1 MTLDIH
7 NWLSIAHQELHK
19 IIKYEIFHIV
29 NQVVARVQNFKIQ
42 FLKEAAKFV
51 QDFKSLAKEAD
62 ESLAMHKALEYEI
75 ERLLRAIFNQD
86 IMSIVQSNS
95 VIDTSNL
102 HTELECT
109 KERMDLEANLV
120 VEGED
125 IVSANG
131 IRVLMAGWL
140 GKGRWRWEGLKGWG
154 DVGGGG
160 CAKLEC
166 TGVDNI
172 SKTKRPQ
179 PRSNTKNNR
188 VPSASKSYCIKTK
201 YVEVEEHHR
210 NLLLSKNKKHMS
222 SGCNNIKLAI
232 RNDKS
237 KVVCAMCKQC
247 LITSNHDVCVLNYVN
262 DINSRVNHFN
272 ANVSNTTNKKK
283 HKPKV
288 KKPKLIRSK
297 ERLASPK
304 PNKPRSCLMWSPT

>member
-102 HTELECT
+102 HTELE
-109 KERMDLEANLV
+109 
-120 VEGED
+120 
-125 IVSANG
+125 
-131 IRVLMAGWL
+131 
-140 GKGRWRWEGLKGWG
+140 
-154 DVGGGG
+154 
-160 CAKLEC
+160 
-166 TGVDNI
+166 VDNI

-237 KVVCAMCKQC
+237 KVVCAMCRSNLFMMHRLGMLKAYDRKYEAFYKFC
-247 LITSNHDVCVLNYVN
+247 LKVSGNGHNLFLVGQFYDS
-262 DINSRVNHFN
+262 DIEVAFRRNTCFIRNLEGVDLLKGNR
-272 ANVSNTTNKKK
+272 TTNLYTINL
-283 HKPKV
+283 HEMAFAS
-288 KKPKLIRSK
+288 LIF
-297 ERLASPK
+297 
-304 PNKPRSCLMWSPT
+304 LMARATSTKSWL